1 MSDEPKQRRTVLKAL
16 AASGT
21 IAAIGGVANAQINDD
36 ENETDEDYDE
46 DGETIEDGEEVDE
59 EESESDSDDASDGD
73 DDEETTDD
81 TTAGDATLSVD
92 SSKPGATTTYTF
104 RVTVGDDTDGD
115 SLNDLVCDLE
125 GTNVGLFK
133 VDDAKVDVTHNGESV
148 VDDLDEIAAD
158 DSKTVALN
166 FGGSYSLET
175 GDRICVTV
183 ECVVNP
189 DEEGTYEASVIVNS
203 QSAAE
208 TYSVSVTIGDE
219 CPDDDEGDSGGDS
232 DDGDDD
238 DSDDSDDDDSDD
250 SDDDDSDDSDDDDSD
265 DSDDANEDYDEDGET
280 IEDGEEV
287 DEDDDDD
294 DDGDGD
300 DNDSD

>member
-1 MSDEPKQRRTVLKAL
+1 MTDEPKQRRTVLKAL

-21 IAAIGGVANAQINDD
+21 IAAIGGVTNAQINGDD

-59 EESESDSDDASDGD
+59 EESDSDSDDTGDG
-73 DDEETTDD
+73 DEETTDD
-81 TTAGDATLSVD
+81 TTTGDATLSVD

-125 GTNVGLFK
+125 GTGVGLFN
-133 VDDAKVDVTHNGESV
+133 VNDAKVDVTHNGDSV

-166 FGGSYSLET
+166 FGGSYSLEA

-219 CPDDDEGDSGGDS
+219 CPDDDEEIPV
-232 DDGDDD
+232 
-238 DSDDSDDDDSDD
+238 
-250 SDDDDSDDSDDDDSD
+250 
-265 DSDDANEDYDEDGET
+265 AIATTET
-280 IEDGEEV
+280 TMTATIAV
-287 DEDDDDD
+287 TTTATTPTKTTTRTARR
-294 DDGDGD
+294 
-300 DNDSD
+300 SKAAKR